1 MKLKKVNINLIVN
14 RILALS
20 VSFLL
25 IGCDLEVN
33 NPNSINYEN
42 LNNPVTANALAN
54 GSLVEV
60 ASGMGYL
67 IAPYSVASDE
77 VTWIGSR
84 QAWEELNKGKFA
96 DVANEFVDQAWGHFA
111 SARWTA
117 DNAVELIE
125 SFELGSY
132 DANDLARAYLYAA
145 LTRVMIGDMFDDF
158 VYSNRTVAGNA
169 IGSANMFQV
178 YDEAIELLNK
188 AQIIVTDSDLNAK
201 IIALRARAK
210 YSKGVWYKVQPPVV
224 TDDPYVDA
232 GADDALAAIANGG
245 ELFSWQMLYS
255 SNSTTNDLSWQ
266 INGRLELALSPEDG
280 DADSQFSSDIRVQ
293 NIITE
298 FSDVTGGTDYA
309 PLTICSAKE
318 MYLILA
324 ESELVKNQLETAR
337 SYLNTLRALDGLAA
351 DESTDVGVLLQFER
365 RANLFL
371 QGRRLADMYRF
382 GQKSD
387 HWSELNDAIT
397 APGTFLPIPLI
408 EIDSNPNI
416 P

>member
-145 LTRVMIGDMFDDF
+145 LIRVMIGDMFDDF

-169 IGSANMFQV
+169 IGSENMFQV
-178 YDEAIELLNK
+178 YDEAIELLNN
-188 AQIIVTDSDLNAK
+188 AENIATDSDLNAK

-210 YSKGVWYKVQPPVV
+210 YSKDVWYKVQPPVN
-224 TDDPYVDA
+224 TDDPYVNA
-232 GADDALAAIANGG
+232 GADDALAALTIGG
-245 ELFSWQMLYS
+245 DLFTWQMLYS
-255 SNSTTNDLSWQ
+255 GNSTTNDLSWQ
-266 INGRLELALSPEDG
+266 INGRLELAFSPEDG
-280 DADSQFSSDIRVQ
+280 DAETTFSSDIRVQ

>member
-1 MKLKKVNINLIVN
+1 MKLKKVNMNLIVN

-67 IAPYSVASDE
+67 IAPYSIASDE

-158 VYSNRTVAGNA
+158 VYSNRTVAGSA
-169 IGSANMFQV
+169 IGLENMYQV
-178 YDEAIELLNK
+178 YDEAIDLLDK
-188 AQIIVTDSDLNAK
+188 AASLEVEEDVETKIV
-201 IIALRARAK
+201 ALRARAK
-210 YSKGVWYKVQPPVV
+210 YSKGVWYKVQPPVA

-232 GADDALAAIANGG
+232 GADDALASIANGG

-255 SNSTTNDLSWQ
+255 GNSTTNDLSWQ

-397 APGTFLPIPLI
+397 TPGTFLPIPLI

>member
-14 RILALS
+14 QILALS

-145 LTRVMIGDMFDDF
+145 LIRVMIGDMFDDF
-158 VYSNRTVAGNA
+158 VYSNRTVAGSA
-169 IGSANMFQV
+169 IGLENMYQV
-178 YDEAIELLNK
+178 YDEAIDLLDK
-188 AQIIVTDSDLNAK
+188 AASLEVEEDVETKIV
-201 IIALRARAK
+201 ALRARAK
-210 YSKGVWYKVQPPVV
+210 YSKGVWYKVQPPVA

-232 GADDALAAIANGG
+232 GADDALASIANGG

-255 SNSTTNDLSWQ
+255 GNSTTNDLSWQ

-298 FSDVTGGTDYA
+298 FSDVAGGTDYA